1 MKLLQVINS
10 LGTGGAEKLLLDTIP
25 MYNAQGIQMDILL
38 LWDNDLP
45 FTLALKNIK
54 CCNVHILKRSSN
66 FKDIYNPAHILKI
79 RKIIKAYDIIHVHL
93 FPAQYFV
100 VLANIGLN
108 KKLVF
113 TEHNT
118 TNSRINNSIFK
129 FIEKW
134 CYSRYSKII
143 AISQDVFNIYEHY
156 LNKTK
161 DLVLINNGVDI
172 SAISNAL
179 PIDKNKIH
187 SLIFPDDVLI
197 MQVSAFRA
205 QKDQVTLIRAM
216 QYLPNHYKVL
226 LVGNGERKQV
236 LIDLVTALH
245 LNDSVLFLGQ
255 RMDVPRLLKSADIIV
270 LSSQYEGL
278 SLSSVEGL
286 ASGKPFIASD
296 VPGLREIVKDAGI
309 LFPLGDEK
317 KLAGIILELSNNL
330 QLSQDVSTK
339 SIERAKLYD
348 IKEMISK
355 HIQLYKD
362 LYEKD

>member
-1 MKLLQVINS
+1 MKILQVINS

-25 MYNAQGIQMDILL
+25 MYNAQGVKMDVLL

-45 FTLALKNIK
+45 FTLALKNNK
-54 CCNVHILKRSSN
+54 CCKVHILKQSSN

-79 RKIIKAYDIIHVHL
+79 RKILKAYDIIHVHL

-100 VLANIGLN
+100 ALANIGVN
-108 KKLVF
+108 KKLIF
-113 TEHNT
+113 TEHST
-118 TNSRINNSIFK
+118 SNSRVNNPIFK

-156 LNKTK
+156 LNKTEN
-161 DLVLINNGVDI
+161 LVLINNGVGI

-179 PIDKNKIH
+179 PIDKNEIH
-187 SLIFPDDVLI
+187 PLIFPDDILI

-205 QKDQVTLIRAM
+205 PKDQSTLIRAL
-216 QYLPNHYKVL
+216 QYLPNLYKVL
-226 LVGNGERKQV
+226 LVGTGERQQV
-236 LIDLVTALH
+236 LIDLVAELH
-245 LNDSVLFLGQ
+245 FNDRVLFLGQ

-286 ASGKPFIASD
+286 ASGKPFIASE
-296 VPGLREIVKDAGI
+296 VPGLREIVEDAGV
-309 LFPLGDEK
+309 LFPFGDEK
-317 KLAGIILELSNNL
+317 KLAEIILELSNNP
-330 QLSQDVSTK
+330 QFANDVSTK
-339 SIERAKLYD
+339 SMKRAKLYD
-348 IKEMISK
+348 IKEMVSK
-355 HIQLYKD
+355 HVQLYKD
-362 LYEKD
+362 VYEKD